1 MLRSIL
7 IGLDSSASG
16 LAAQE
21 LGVQWAQ
28 QLGCRL
34 AGIAIVDNP
43 GSPLNKGTMSSGVS
57 YHGTESTLVGE
68 PRAKA
73 AAVLQAVEDAFGRRC
88 GEAGVAFQLVEDI
101 GSPHVRIL
109 LEAQKHDIVLL
120 GQRSHFEFGWEAKP
134 GETLEKVLQDSP
146 RPVVVVPGT
155 LRPGTSIAV
164 CYDGSLQAARALASF
179 VGTGLGRGC
188 TVHVIAAEADRL
200 QAALHTER
208 GARVPEESR
217 ARRHVS
223 HRRIDAPPCRTDPEE
238 SPAARRRPARHGCL
252 RPVGAQ
258 GVLPGLGDLIDLEG
272 EPHSGLLLSLRT
284 RSP

>member
-43 GSPLNKGTMSSGVS
+43 GSPFNKGTMSSGVS

-188 TVHVIAAEADRL
+188 AVHVIAAATDRL
-200 QAALHTER
+200 QAALHAERSLEFLSNHELDATSHIVESTRHPAEPILKKAQQLDAGLLVMGAYGQSVLREFFLGSVTE
-208 GARVPEESR
+208 S
-217 ARRHVS
+217 
-223 HRRIDAPPCRTDPEE
+223 ILKE
-238 SPAARRRPARHGCL
+238 SPI
-252 RPVGAQ
+252 PVFCY
-258 GVLPGLGDLIDLEG
+258 
-272 EPHSGLLLSLRT
+272 H
-284 RSP
+284 